1 MTARR
6 FLALAVLALPL
17 LLRADA
23 HAAGDVAGKWT
34 AAIETQ
40 FGVQEYTYDFV
51 LSGSQFS
58 GKAKSNLGEAVIKD
72 GKVNG
77 DAVTFTEI
85 LKFMDMEVVFEY
97 AGTISGDEMKL
108 TRKTGDISEPL
119 VAKRAK

>member
-23 HAAGDVAGKWT
+23 YAAGDVAGKWT

-40 FGVQEYTYDFV
+40 FGVQEYTYDLV

-72 GKVNG
+72 GKVTG
-77 DAVTFTEI
+77 DAVTFTEV